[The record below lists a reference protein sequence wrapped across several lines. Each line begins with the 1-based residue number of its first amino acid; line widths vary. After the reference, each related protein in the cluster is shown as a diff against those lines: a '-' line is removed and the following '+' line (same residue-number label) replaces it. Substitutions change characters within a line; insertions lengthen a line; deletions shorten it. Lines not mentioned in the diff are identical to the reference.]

1 MKIRTQ
7 FIITVLLFS
16 ITLFAIIASLII
28 TNQQVEKASRQEQ
41 IANKIA
47 QGASDLSYLST
58 DYLIYRESQ
67 QLNRWQSRFTSFSN
81 DVASLQTDEPEQRAL
96 AQSIL
101 ANEQRL
107 KEVFDSVVSAVANSS
122 QDQSR
127 AFDPDL
133 FKVSWG
139 RIAVQNLAL
148 TSDATRLAQLLHAQ
162 SEQLKQTSLIVI
174 FAMIAAFI
182 AYFFIS
188 YLIIQQRLLKSIA
201 VLQVGTDAVSA
212 GNMDFKIDRKKKDEI
227 GDLSRAFN
235 RMTSNL
241 KTITASK
248 VDLEKEIAERK
259 KTVEELRETRDYL
272 DNLFNY
278 ANAPIIVWN
287 PKLEITRFNHA
298 FERLTGH
305 SADEVIG
312 QKLDMLFPDDSRAA
326 SMSHIRDTMTGER
339 WEVVEIPIQHVD
351 GSVRILLWNSATLFD
366 ADGKT
371 PVATIA
377 QGQDITERKKVEQI
391 KDEFIGLVSHELKT
405 PITVIMGSVYT
416 AMSKGI
422 SVKDAQLLL
431 QDAASS
437 AESLA
442 TIVDNL
448 LELSRAQADRLA
460 IRKVRVD
467 IEKVVLSVV
476 AEQRRKS
483 GIHKLLVHLPRGL
496 TTVLG
501 DRVRIERILHNLL
514 DNAIKYSPNGGNIT
528 VSIRKDDGCL
538 VIGVKDQGIGVSVE
552 DQNRLFQAFERLE
565 TVYGI
570 GGVGL
575 GLNVCRRLV
584 EAHGGRIWV
593 KSETGQGSNFFFTL
607 PLE

>member
-1 MKIRTQ
+1 
-7 FIITVLLFS
+7 
-16 ITLFAIIASLII
+16 LFAIIASLII

-162 SEQLKQTSLIVI
+162 TEQLKQTSLIVI